1 MSERQDWYLL
11 KAAHKAL
18 YDEHWPRNL
27 RRETVQHGRCLRSSE
42 LLTLKYHWSQAHFK
56 TVPLSVLTPSRLQ
69 WYYFGKGRQ
78 YKKCTSEP
86 RICLT
91 YKSVDFLFLAIQFM
105 NC

>member
-1 MSERQDWYLL
+1 MSERRDWHLL

-56 TVPLSVLTPSRLQ
+56 TVPLSVLTPP
-69 WYYFGKGRQ
+69 G
-78 YKKCTSEP
+78 CNDT
-86 RICLT
+86 T
-91 YKSVDFLFLAIQFM
+91 LAREDSTKNVLLSPEFV
-105 NC
+105 

>member
-1 MSERQDWYLL
+1 MNTLFKLSWLPMSERRDWHLL

-56 TVPLSVLTPSRLQ
+56 TVPLSVLTPSWLQ
-69 WYYFGKGRQ
+69 
-78 YKKCTSEP
+78 
-86 RICLT
+86 
-91 YKSVDFLFLAIQFM
+91 
-105 NC
+105 